1 MDIVVKHNLQDR
13 RFEVMIGSDLAFL
26 EYKFV
31 PGGLNL
37 IHTYVPKAHEGQGI
51 ASQLV
56 KEAIKYAD
64 SKDLKFKSTCPY
76 VRDYMMKKCL
86 FSKMM

>member
-56 KEAIKYAD
+56 KEAINMPI
-64 SKDLKFKSTCPY
+64 LKTLKLKLH
-76 VRDYMMKKCL
+76 VRM
-86 FSKMM
+86 